1 MPQNKELEIQMQF
14 LEEATDY
21 LNTLEGILL
30 EIDTTNRI
38 DLDKINAAL
47 RATHSIKGGA
57 GMMGFRSLSDLAH
70 RLEDSFKVLKTK
82 KNSLE
87 IDTQL
92 QSLLL
97 SGVDWLR
104 QIVELLAEGNVVE
117 DQWLATFCFPIFD
130 ELHDRLGDPTPE
142 DASTMLSPEDG
153 QDVIP
158 LLFGTEVEE
167 CLQRLESVLADSQQP
182 GLHEEVVIMAAELGG
197 LGEML
202 QLAAFTK
209 LCESVTQQLE
219 TVSSSRIPE
228 IAQLALQAW
237 RRSQALILTNQLD
250 NLPTELDLNIYT
262 QSQPLL
268 QAEIIPQFIATDI
281 DNTDVLDP
289 EVVSTSVLQPEIT
302 KDEVLAAPTLRP
314 FSTRGSANDKSQGNA
329 GSVTAAGIAANF
341 TFLDAEFTDDV
352 NAVNVTE
359 DNIIFAKENNPPDAR
374 FDEGKGEPIGVG
386 KERESYENSVRVPSK
401 QLEQINDLFGEL
413 IVQRNG
419 LNSQLERLRKLVHN
433 LKGRVQILDR
443 ENQNLRTA
451 YDKISTQAA
460 MSSGVHRQ
468 EAAFQQT
475 SLAENSHQT
484 QGTHREF
491 DALEMDRYNDLNLRS
506 QEVMETIVQV
516 QEVTTDVQLSV
527 DDTDQIARKLNKTSK
542 QLQTKLNHIRMRPL
556 SDLVE
561 RFPRALRDLNV
572 EYGKNVQLKIE
583 GGNTLIE
590 RSILE
595 VLNEP
600 LMHLLRNAFDHGIED
615 SATRR
620 LLGKPEQGLIE
631 ITATHSSNRTLITIR
646 DDGWGISLEK
656 IRTRALAMGLDTSL
670 LANAN
675 DEELLSL
682 IFEPGF
688 STSEQV
694 TALSGRGV
702 GMDVV
707 RNNLKL
713 IRGDVKVDTEPGV
726 GTTFTLSVPFT
737 LSVARVLLV
746 EINKMLLA
754 LPTDVISEISL
765 LQNERVFQMAGSE
778 VLNWQGTMLPLIRLT
793 HYLEFNCLR
802 YDISELEIPAAINA
816 SSVLVVKGNN
826 QPVAIQIDRCWGEQE
841 VAIRQVEGNIPLP
854 EGFSN
859 CTILGDGRVVPLV
872 NVNELL
878 YWIATNRRTSKG
890 TQLPSARLK
899 TPFLIFDEDKISAA
913 SVKHKGTILIVD
925 DSINV
930 RRFLALTLEKGGYQV
945 EQAKD
950 GQDALDKLHSG
961 LRVEAV
967 ICDIEMPR
975 LDGYGFLG
983 KVNSDVDTKNIPVAM
998 LTSRSSNK
1006 HRQLAMQLG
1015 ARAYFS
1021 KPYNEQELLQT
1032 LEEIIRTVAEKAAS
1046 N

>member
-1 MPQNKELEIQMQF
+1 MPQDKELEIQMQF

-21 LNTLEGILL
+21 LNTLEGVLL
-30 EIDTTNRI
+30 EIDTSNRI

-57 GMMGFRSLSDLAH
+57 GMMGFRSLSDLSH

-117 DQWLATFCFPIFD
+117 DQWLATFCYPIFD

-158 LLFGTEVEE
+158 LLFSTEVEE
-167 CLQRLESVLADSQQP
+167 CLQRLESILTDSEQP
-182 GLHEEVVIMAAELGG
+182 GLHEEIVIMAAELGG

-202 QLAAFTK
+202 QLPAFSK
-209 LCESVTQQLE
+209 LCESVTQHLE
-219 TVSSSRIPE
+219 TVSNSRIPE

-237 RRSQALILTNQLD
+237 RRSQALVLTNQLD
-250 NLPTELDLNIYT
+250 NLPTEINLSSYT
-262 QSQPLL
+262 QSPLL
-268 QAEIIPQFIATDI
+268 LPAEVIPQLLPTDILDTEAASTAVWQAEIT
-281 DNTDVLDP
+281 P
-289 EVVSTSVLQPEIT
+289 ETWI
-302 KDEVLAAPTLRP
+302 KDEA
-314 FSTRGSANDKSQGNA
+314 
-329 GSVTAAGIAANF
+329 IAANF
-341 TFLDAEFTDDV
+341 TFVDAEFADEL
-352 NAVNVTE
+352 NGVNVTE
-359 DNIIFAKENNPPDAR
+359 HNTIFSREDNSADAKFGES
-374 FDEGKGEPIGVG
+374 KGEQNGVV
-386 KERESYENSVRVPSK
+386 KEREIHENSVRVPSK

-419 LNSQLERLRKLVHN
+419 LNSHLERLRKLVRN
-433 LKGRVQILDR
+433 LNQRVQVLDR
-443 ENQNLRTA
+443 ENQDLRIA

-460 MSSGVHRQ
+460 GIRAQ
-468 EAAFQQT
+468 
-475 SLAENSHQT
+475 AENGHQT
-484 QGTHREF
+484 QDTDREF
-491 DALEMDRYNDLNLRS
+491 DTLEMDRYNDLNLRS

-527 DDTDQIARKLNKTSK
+527 DDTDNIARKLNKTSK

-556 SDLVE
+556 SDLIE

-572 EYGKNVQLKIE
+572 EYGKNVHLKIE

-595 VLNEP
+595 TLNEP

-615 SATRR
+615 SSTRR

-631 ITATHSSNRTLITIR
+631 ITATHRSNRTLITIR

-656 IRTRALAMGLDTSL
+656 IRTRALAMGLDASL
-670 LANAN
+670 LANAS

-688 STSEQV
+688 TTSEQV

-754 LPTDVISEISL
+754 FPTDVISEISL
-765 LQNERVFQMAGSE
+765 LQDDRVFQMAGSE

-793 HYLEFNCLR
+793 RYLEFNCLR
-802 YDISELEIPAAINA
+802 YDTSELETPAAINA
-816 SSVLVVKGNN
+816 NSVLVVKGNN

-872 NVNELL
+872 NINELL
-878 YWIATNRRTSKG
+878 YWIATNRQTPKG

-899 TPFLIFDEDKISAA
+899 TPFLIFDENKISAA
-913 SVKHKGTILIVD
+913 SVKQKGTILIVD

-950 GQDALDKLHSG
+950 GQDALEKLHSG

-1032 LEEIIRTVAEKAAS
+1032 LEEIIRTVAEKGAS

>member
-1 MPQNKELEIQMQF
+1 MSQDKELEIQMQF

-21 LNTLEGILL
+21 LNTLEGVLL
-30 EIDTTNRI
+30 EIDTSNRI

-57 GMMGFRSLSDLAH
+57 GMMGFRSLSDLSH

-117 DQWLATFCFPIFD
+117 DQWLATFCYPIFD

-158 LLFGTEVEE
+158 LLFSTEVEE
-167 CLQRLESVLADSQQP
+167 CLQRLESILTDSEQP
-182 GLHEEVVIMAAELGG
+182 GLHEEITIMAAELGG

-202 QLAAFTK
+202 QLPAFSK
-209 LCESVTQQLE
+209 LCESVTQHLE

-237 RRSQALILTNQLD
+237 RRSQALVLTNQLD
-250 NLPTELDLNIYT
+250 NLPTEINLGSST
-262 QSQPLL
+262 QPPLL
-268 QAEIIPQFIATDI
+268 LPAEIIPQLLPTD
-281 DNTDVLDP
+281 TL
-289 EVVSTSVLQPEIT
+289 ETEAASTAVWQAEIT
-302 KDEVLAAPTLRP
+302 PETWIKDEALAQPT
-314 FSTRGSANDKSQGNA
+314 
-329 GSVTAAGIAANF
+329 AGIAANF
-341 TFLDAEFTDDV
+341 TFVDAEFADEV
-352 NAVNVTE
+352 NGVNVTE
-359 DNIIFAKENNPPDAR
+359 HNTIFSREDNSPDAK
-374 FDEGKGEPIGVG
+374 FGEGKGEQNGVV
-386 KERESYENSVRVPSK
+386 KERETHENSVRVPSK

-419 LNSQLERLRKLVHN
+419 LNSHLERLRKLVRN
-433 LKGRVQILDR
+433 LNQRVQVLDR
-443 ENQNLRTA
+443 ENQDLRIA

-460 MSSGVHRQ
+460 GVRAQ
-468 EAAFQQT
+468 
-475 SLAENSHQT
+475 AENGHQIQDT
-484 QGTHREF
+484 DREF
-491 DALEMDRYNDLNLRS
+491 DTLEMDRYNDLNLRS

-527 DDTDQIARKLNKTSK
+527 DDTDNIARKLNKTSK

-556 SDLVE
+556 SDLIE

-595 VLNEP
+595 ALNEP

-615 SATRR
+615 SSTRR

-631 ITATHSSNRTLITIR
+631 ITATHRSNRTLITIR

-656 IRTRALAMGLDTSL
+656 IRTRALAMGLDASL
-670 LANAN
+670 LANAS

-688 STSEQV
+688 TTSEQV

-754 LPTDVISEISL
+754 FPTDVISEISL
-765 LQNERVFQMAGSE
+765 LQDERVFQMAGSE

-793 HYLEFNCLR
+793 RYLEFNCLR
-802 YDISELEIPAAINA
+802 YDTSELETPAAINA
-816 SSVLVVKGNN
+816 NSVLVVKGNN

-872 NVNELL
+872 NINELL
-878 YWIATNRRTSKG
+878 YWIATNRKTPRG

-899 TPFLIFDEDKISAA
+899 TPFLIFDEEKISAA
-913 SVKHKGTILIVD
+913 SVKQKGTILIVD

-950 GQDALDKLHSG
+950 GQDALEKLHSG

-1032 LEEIIRTVAEKAAS
+1032 LEEIIHPVAEQAAS

>member
-1 MPQNKELEIQMQF
+1 MLQDKELEIQMQF

-21 LNTLEGILL
+21 LNTLEGVLL

-57 GMMGFRSLSDLAH
+57 GMMGFKSLSDLAH

-158 LLFGTEVEE
+158 LLFATEVEE
-167 CLQRLESVLADSQQP
+167 CLQRLESVLADSEQP
-182 GLHEEVVIMAAELGG
+182 GLHEEVVIMATELGG

-219 TVSSSRIPE
+219 TVSSWRIPE
-228 IAQLALQAW
+228 IAQLALLAW
-237 RRSQALILTNQLD
+237 RRSQALVLTNQLD
-250 NLPTELDLNIYT
+250 NLPTELDFSSYT

-268 QAEIIPQFIATDI
+268 QAEVIPHPPTDI
-281 DNTDVLDP
+281 DNTDILNP
-289 EVVSTSVLQPEIT
+289 EVVSTSVWQPEIT
-302 KDEVLAAPTLRP
+302 KDEA
-314 FSTRGSANDKSQGNA
+314 
-329 GSVTAAGIAANF
+329 IAANF
-341 TFLDAEFTDDV
+341 TFLDAEFTADV

-359 DNIIFAKENNPPDAR
+359 QNTIFARENNPPDAR
-374 FDEGKGEPIGVG
+374 FGESKGEPNGVG
-386 KERESYENSVRVPSK
+386 KERESHENSVRVPSK

-419 LNSQLERLRKLVHN
+419 LNSQLERLRKLVRN
-433 LKGRVQILDR
+433 LNQRVQVLDR

-460 MSSGVHRQ
+460 ISGGVHRQ

-475 SLAENSHQT
+475 SPAENGHQT
-484 QGTHREF
+484 QGTDREF
-491 DALEMDRYNDLNLRS
+491 DPLEMDRYNELNLRS

-556 SDLVE
+556 SDLTE

-572 EYGKNVQLKIE
+572 EHGKNVQLKIE

-595 VLNEP
+595 ALNEP

-615 SATRR
+615 STTRR

-631 ITATHSSNRTLITIR
+631 ITATHRSNRTLITIR

-656 IRTRALAMGLDTSL
+656 IRTRALAMGLDASL
-670 LANAN
+670 LANAS

-754 LPTDVISEISL
+754 FPTDVISEISL
-765 LQNERVFQMAGSE
+765 LQNEQVFQMVGSE

-793 HYLEFNCLR
+793 PYLEFYCLR
-802 YDISELEIPAAINA
+802 YDTSELETPAAINA
-816 SSVLVVKGNN
+816 NSVLVVKGNN

-878 YWIATNRRTSKG
+878 YWIATNRRTPKG

-913 SVKHKGTILIVD
+913 SVKQKGTILIVD

-1015 ARAYFS
+1015 AQAYFS

-1032 LEEIIRTVAEKAAS
+1032 LEEIIRNVAEKAAS